1 MGYLWLQ
8 RGILAQRIHRKHLSE
23 RSLRNTVE
31 QGASL
36 IAWRM
41 LLDMYLDTGSI
52 NSTFL
57 SITEVL
63 EAMESNGL
71 AVYEKLPLWIEQV
84 IF

>member
-8 RGILAQRIHRKHLSE
+8 RGFLALRIHRKHLGE
-23 RSLRNTVE
+23 RALRNVVE
-31 QGASL
+31 QGTSL
-36 IAWRM
+36 FAWRM
-41 LLDMYLDTGSI
+41 LLDVYTDMGSI

-57 SITEVL
+57 SISEVL

-71 AVYEKLPLWIEQV
+71 AIYEKLPLWIEQV